1 MCDAPV
7 AVDATR
13 CESCGALLALTR
25 KLEEDLDDLGHAAI
39 QEMVQEDLGA
49 VPPVP
54 VPTKPPAK
62 PDVEVEAKPLPKRV
76 AQPARGRGLTNGLL
90 RRRGASRQGGK
101 TKGLGGR
108 TNGVC
113 GKTNGVTNGLTN
125 GLKNGLRGIGGLQNG
140 LRRTN
145 GIADRVWRKKW
156 LTNRLR
162 RAHGVT
168 Y

>member
-13 CESCGALLALTR
+13 CESCGARFALTR

-39 QEMVQEDLGA
+39 QEMVQEELGA
-49 VPPVP
+49 VPTVP

-90 RRRGASRQGGK
+90 RRRGASRPGGG
-101 TKGLGGR
+101 TNGLGGR
-108 TNGVC
+108 TNGLR

-125 GLKNGLRGIGGLQNG
+125 GL
-140 LRRTN
+140 TN
-145 GIADRVWRKKW
+145 GVPRVG
-156 LTNRLR
+156 
-162 RAHGVT
+162 RAPKCPGPTHGVEERRERT
-168 Y
+168 